1 MKVKECTYWLKMY
14 VMGATYPCSSHV
26 LEQRKKKKHHD
37 LSVEDN
43 NILLTSTKEQKRN
56 TLFVF
61 ISQTDRRG
69 GEELCLFAPET

>member
-14 VMGATYPCSSHV
+14 LMGATYPCSSHV
-26 LEQRKKKKHHD
+26 LEQRKKEHHD

-56 TLFVF
+56 TLLYSFHR
-61 ISQTDRRG
+61 QTG
-69 GEELCLFAPET
+69 GEEVCTFAPET